1 MTRPTAFLPPLP
13 GRGLPAPRR
22 TALALLMAAAMPLA
36 AAAPVPEA
44 AASEPAGPESY
55 LSVEQDFTSNCVIR
69 NGVQLLI
76 RNTHPSRTV
85 RVWLER
91 TLAGRPT
98 GDRSRSE
105 LKPGAEAEP
114 LGCSVSSDQ
123 PQAWRVVKAQFLD

>member
-1 MTRPTAFLPPLP
+1 MARPTVPLNPPP
-13 GRGLPAPRR
+13 CRRPAARGLAF
-22 TALALLMAAAMPLA
+22 ALLA
-36 AAAPVPEA
+36 AAAWPLAAQPAPEA
-44 AASEPAGPESY
+44 AASDPAAPEHY
-55 LSVEQDFTSNCVIR
+55 LSVEKDFTSNCVIR

-76 RNTHPSRTV
+76 RNTHPTRTV